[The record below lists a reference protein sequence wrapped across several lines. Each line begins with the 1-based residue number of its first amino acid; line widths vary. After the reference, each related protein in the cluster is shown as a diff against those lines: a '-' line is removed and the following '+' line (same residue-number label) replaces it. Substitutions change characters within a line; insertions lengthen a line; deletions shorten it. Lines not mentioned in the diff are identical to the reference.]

1 MKPYRRLLRR
11 LLPPSLLNRLNAIS
25 HLEDR
30 LCELEVR
37 CARIAAAAV
46 FPRFPGLVEE
56 AAPHEF
62 GIFSQN
68 GEDGILL
75 WLLQQ
80 TGAPRKSFAEIGVE
94 NGRECNTAVL
104 GLVLGWSGVM
114 FEEDPLGAAAARR
127 LAARALKDR
136 QDRIEVRQLRVTR
149 ENADALLGDGELG
162 VLSIDVDGADYWLW
176 EAARRVRP
184 RIVIVEYNAS
194 FGPDRRIT
202 VPYQAG
208 FSALAHHPSGYYH
221 GASLAALEALGRNKG
236 YSLVS
241 VCSAGVNAFFLRD
254 DILPPTIPARAAAEI
269 FRPHAVRSRVHTP
282 EEQWNMIRH
291 LPYESV

>member
-1 MKPYRRLLRR
+1 MKLHRRLLRR
-11 LLPPSLLNRLNAIS
+11 FLPPALLNRLNTLS

-30 LCELEVR
+30 LSELEVR
-37 CARIAAAAV
+37 CARVAAAALSA
-46 FPRFPGLVEE
+46 RFPGLLQEG
-56 AAPHEF
+56 APREF

-80 TGAPRKSFAEIGVE
+80 AGAPRKTFAEIGVE
-94 NGRECNTAVL
+94 NGRECNTAIL
-104 GLVLGWSGVM
+104 GFVLGWSGVM
-114 FEEDPLGAAAARR
+114 FEADPLGAAAARR
-127 LAARALKDR
+127 LAVRMLKDR
-136 QDRIEVRQLRVTR
+136 ENRIDVRQVRVTR
-149 ENADALLGDGELG
+149 ENIDALLGGGELG

-184 RIVIVEYNAS
+184 RVVIVEYNAS

-202 VPYQAG
+202 VPYQPG
-208 FSALAHHPSGYYH
+208 FSAFAHHPSGYYH
-221 GASLAALEALGRNKG
+221 GASLAALEKLGRSKG
-236 YSLVS
+236 YSLVA

-254 DILPPTIPARAAAEI
+254 DILPPAIPARAAAEI
-269 FRPHAVRSRVHTP
+269 FRPHAVRSRAHTP
-282 EEQWNMIRH
+282 DEQWDMIRH